1 MPLSCCVV
9 GGFTTI
15 GVIVPDRDILRI
27 VHTFPGEDLAIIYIL
42 PDASGLLVIGG
53 RLPNC
58 TPTIYPL
65 MLIEV

>member
-1 MPLSCCVV
+1 MPRRRPLA

-27 VHTFPGEDLAIIYIL
+27 VHTFPGEDVAIIYIL

-53 RLPNC
+53 RAPNC